1 MCVPRPWQLSWS
13 LEIPADIS
21 EESLPCSRAEQVHAE
36 FCPSTK
42 FRLEFFLV
50 SIKTYYP
57 LGLLLTRLPHQ
68 SLFPSW
74 INNLSIDFRISWY
87 LGSTALLAPGN
98 SGSAAVGIPQCSSPG
113 FISGL
118 PLPPSAAGFG
128 VYVSNSFRDGTSA
141 EGNSLDWLSQK

>member
-21 EESLPCSRAEQVHAE
+21 EESLPCSRAEQVHAQ

-42 FRLEFFLV
+42 FRLEFFLA

-68 SLFPSW
+68 SVFPSW

-87 LGSTALLAPGN
+87 LGSTAWLAPGS
-98 SGSAAVGIPQCSSPG
+98 SGSAAVGIPIAALQVLSLGCHFHPQQQDLVSVSPTPPEM
-113 FISGL
+113 GL
-118 PLPPSAAGFG
+118 QLREQPGLA
-128 VYVSNSFRDGTSA
+128 VS
-141 EGNSLDWLSQK
+141 K